1 MSYALFLDL
10 LASWW
15 GLCSAVFFSVGV
27 LRLTDES
34 VKIMA
39 SSFFNGGEQLAVELM
54 QQKVDFQFGAAFL
67 FLSFF
72 VQLVTKLLPNLQF
85 NSPNEQ
91 YWIALA
97 VGLALAAVPIVVC
110 IPLIAR
116 KRKAAEAIARAY
128 NK

>member
-1 MSYALFLDL
+1 
-10 LASWW
+10 
-15 GLCSAVFFSVGV
+15 
-27 LRLTDES
+27 
-34 VKIMA
+34 MA
-39 SSFFNGGEQLAVELM
+39 SSFYDGGEQLAVELM

-85 NSPNEQ
+85 NIPNEQ
-91 YWIALA
+91 YWLALA